1 MKHFAK
7 LLLLVF
13 CLVPALQSCEE
24 EDSYAKERQRERKQI
39 MSFIKKG
46 VQVKDPDGIDY
57 LLNVPGPFNIISEE
71 EFYANDSTTDVEKNE
86 FVLFAGSGVYMQIV
100 RKGTGEKIMDGEK
113 TSVIC
118 RYTGFNIATDSI
130 EIENY
135 LTPEERQKPDI
146 MTVENH
152 SGTYTARFVTGWMMS
167 WTGSQ
172 QVPNAWT
179 MPLPFINIG
188 RLENADDE
196 IAKVRLVI
204 PSTEGHEKALNNIY
218 PCFYEITY
226 QRGR

>member
-1 MKHFAK
+1 MKHIAR
-7 LLLLVF
+7 LLLLIF
-13 CLVPALQSCEE
+13 AIAPALQSCEE
-24 EDSYAKERQRERKQI
+24 EDSYAKERKRERKQI
-39 MSFIKKG
+39 MAFIKKG

-57 LLNVPGPFNIISEE
+57 LLNVPGPFKIISEE

-86 FVLFAGSGVYMQIV
+86 FVLFSGSGVYMQIV
-100 RKGTGEKIMDGEK
+100 RKGSGEKIKDGEQLPI
-113 TSVIC
+113 IC

-152 SGTYTARFVTGWMMS
+152 SGSYTARWITGWMKS

-172 QVPNAWT
+172 SVPNAWT
-179 MPLPFINIG
+179 MPFPFIKIG
-188 RLENADDE
+188 RLESGDDE

-204 PSTEGHEKALNNIY
+204 PSTEGHEKALNSIY

>member
-100 RKGTGEKIMDGEK
+100 RKGTGEKIKDGEK

-146 MTVENH
+146 MTIENH

-172 QVPNAWT
+172 SVPNAWT

-204 PSTEGHEKALNNIY
+204 PSTEGHETALNNIY

>member
-1 MKHFAK
+1 
-7 LLLLVF
+7 
-13 CLVPALQSCEE
+13 
-24 EDSYAKERQRERKQI
+24 
-39 MSFIKKG
+39 
-46 VQVKDPDGIDY
+46 
-57 LLNVPGPFNIISEE
+57 
-71 EFYANDSTTDVEKNE
+71 
-86 FVLFAGSGVYMQIV
+86 
-100 RKGTGEKIMDGEK
+100 MDGEK